1 MGLKALKQQMA
12 QEDKAREER
21 SSGGGFVKALRDYE
35 LLKKHDNAVRLRFA
49 QEMDED
55 AANVTDKGLGV
66 IFTEHATPFNKAN
79 PKGFRTA
86 RCTMESEGNCYGCE
100 RYADRSDEN
109 SKGWRPFQRIYVNAI
124 AETTDD
130 DGNKAYLPFVW
141 AQKARSSVVAQL
153 MEYAEDADTITDAV
167 FKFSK
172 SGKDTD
178 TKYNLMPT
186 RQDVAPYDA
195 SGVELYDL
203 EKVSPAIPY
212 EKQAAFYGGG
222 VVATEESSNKPAV
235 AKPTESDDET
245 W

>member
-1 MGLKALKQQMA
+1 MGLKALKQQIA

-21 SSGGGFVKALRDYE
+21 ASGGGFVKALRDYD
-35 LLKKHDNAVRLRFA
+35 LLKQHNGTVRMRFA

-100 RYADRSDEN
+100 RYANRDDADSG
-109 SKGWRPFQRIYVNAI
+109 KWRAFQRIYVNAI
-124 AETTDD
+124 AETTDESGD
-130 DGNKAYLPFVW
+130 TVYLPFVW
-141 AQKARSSVVAQL
+141 AQKARAGVVGQL
-153 MEYAEDADTITDAV
+153 MEYAEDADTITDVV

-172 SGKDTD
+172 SGTGTD

-186 RQDVAPYDA
+186 RQDVTPYDA
-195 SGVELYDL
+195 SEVELFDL

-212 EKQAAFYGGG
+212 EKQVAFYSGVKADSEESASAP
-222 VVATEESSNKPAV
+222 VVAKTASA
-235 AKPTESDDET
+235 DDE